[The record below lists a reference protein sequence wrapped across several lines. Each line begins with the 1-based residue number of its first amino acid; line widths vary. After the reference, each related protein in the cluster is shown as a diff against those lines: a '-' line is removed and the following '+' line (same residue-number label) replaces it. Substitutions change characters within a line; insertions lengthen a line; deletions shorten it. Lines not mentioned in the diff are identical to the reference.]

1 MNSSS
6 RLIESLQWS
15 VIALG
20 RLLVAANANVTRPRE
35 EERRR
40 GDARD
45 KQQTGKQE
53 GQQQSR
59 GRVDLPP
66 VDDTMERVRAVL
78 AQCIQRESKLALTN
92 TEWKGFD
99 CRKRTAVAIVFIQEQ
114 RGTDKLHCQMD
125 HQIDLQWFAVAST
138 FSFSLKAPE
147 TDSLSR

>member
-1 MNSSS
+1 
-6 RLIESLQWS
+6 
-15 VIALG
+15 
-20 RLLVAANANVTRPRE
+20 
-35 EERRR
+35 
-40 GDARD
+40 
-45 KQQTGKQE
+45 
-53 GQQQSR
+53 
-59 GRVDLPP
+59 
-66 VDDTMERVRAVL
+66 MERVRAVL